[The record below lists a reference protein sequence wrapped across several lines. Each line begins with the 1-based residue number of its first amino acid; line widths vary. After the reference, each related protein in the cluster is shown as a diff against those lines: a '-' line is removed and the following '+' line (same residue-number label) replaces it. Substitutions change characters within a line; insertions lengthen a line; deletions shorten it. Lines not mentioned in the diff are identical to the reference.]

1 MIVLKVLHIVSALVG
16 GGVESSIMGSYR
28 VLKDSGVTFDFV
40 VFTDRVGMLE
50 EEVKSYGGTVYHI
63 PSRRE
68 SYFGSIKAIKRI
80 MREGDHEIVHCH
92 LAEKGFWFYFYAKR
106 YGKKCIMHTHGC
118 WNEQSLLKTLKK
130 RILTHFSL
138 KYCDMCC
145 SCSTRSAKYVF
156 EKDYK
161 KSNIV
166 LNAFKTE
173 KFLFSDSDRREIRQ
187 EFGVADGDFLIG
199 AIGRLSAEKNQGFL
213 IKILAEILK
222 KRKNAKL
229 LLVGDGAMRAEWE
242 RLANDLADGRV
253 IFAGNVKNP
262 EKYYSALDA
271 FSLPSINE
279 GFGMALVEAQLN
291 GLKCVVSSYITDEA
305 IVKSEDAVKIPL
317 SDEKAWADAFVNIPC
332 GYERAVDIK
341 AFEKFSAKNV
351 AEQLLT
357 LYNKLV

>member
-1 MIVLKVLHIVSALVG
+1 MVLKILHIMSALAG

-28 VLKDSGVTFDFV
+28 VLKDDGVIFDFA

-50 EEVKSYGGTVYHI
+50 EEAKSYGSEVYHI

-68 SYFGSIKAIKRI
+68 NYFKSVKAIKKV
-80 MREGDHEIVHCH
+80 MQTSDCDIVHCH
-92 LAEKGFWFYFYAKR
+92 LAEKGFWFYFYAKK

-118 WNEQSLLKTLKK
+118 WNEQGFLKTLKK

-138 KYCDMCC
+138 KYCDICC

-161 KSNIV
+161 KSHIV

-173 KFLFSDSDRREIRQ
+173 NFLFSDTDRREIRQ
-187 EFGVADGDFLIG
+187 EFGVADDDFLIG

-213 IKILAEILK
+213 IKILAEVLK
-222 KRKNAKL
+222 TRKNAKL

-242 RLANDLADGRV
+242 RLADSIATGRV

-262 EKYYSALDA
+262 ENYYSALDA

-279 GFGMALVEAQLN
+279 GFGMALVEAQLC

-305 IVKSEDAVKIPL
+305 IVKSEDVVKIPL
-317 SDEKAWADAFVNIPC
+317 YDEKAWADAFVNIPC
-332 GYERAVDIK
+332 GYERAAELKD
-341 AFEKFSAKNV
+341 FEQFSAKNV
-351 AEQLLT
+351 AGQLLSV
-357 LYNKLV
+357 YNELL